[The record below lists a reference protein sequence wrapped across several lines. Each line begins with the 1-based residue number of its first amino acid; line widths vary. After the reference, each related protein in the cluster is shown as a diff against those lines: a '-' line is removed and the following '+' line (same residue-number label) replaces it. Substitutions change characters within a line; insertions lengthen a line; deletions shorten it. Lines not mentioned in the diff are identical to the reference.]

1 MVHLRKVL
9 SSDNVE
15 FAYKKE
21 DQTVFSVTWSVHYV
35 SSSIAPFKIVDQA

>member
-1 MVHLRKVL
+1 MVILRKVL

-35 SSSIAPFKIVDQA
+35 SNSIAPFKIVDEA

>member
-1 MVHLRKVL
+1 MVILRKVL

-35 SSSIAPFKIVDQA
+35 DNETAPFKIVDAA